1 MKKIIYA
8 LLFLFFISFAS
19 AAIIIQ
25 ESEKPNIKITHPTAA
40 SNYSLINVNNSDYW
54 DNLNTPADINH
65 NDLANKQ
72 GGQSGQFYHLN
83 LSIYTEI
90 LSNVFNY
97 ITGSIANS
105 TYRKLSDT
113 INPANIT
120 SPIWVNK
127 TGDIMTGNLTIN
139 NADLSLSNNYKIYL
153 GSATIESN
161 GTTLIIKGG

>member
-1 MKKIIYA
+1 MKKIVYII
-8 LLFLFFISFAS
+8 LFLFLIGFAS
-19 AAIIIQ
+19 AAITIQ
-25 ESEKPNIKITHPTAA
+25 ESTNPNVKITRPSPAA
-40 SNYSLINVNNSDYW
+40 NYSIINVISSQNW
-54 DNLNTPADINH
+54 DSLNTPADINH